1 MEDALKNYYSLVAKV
16 DELCSRIESD
26 FAQQLTCHAGCSGC
40 CQHIS
45 LAWVEAVALATA
57 LKRAPANTAEAIR
70 LQAQT
75 ARPDGPC
82 PLLLNNHCALYAD
95 RPIIC
100 RTHGLPILT
109 GCHELKTIDF
119 CPKNFQGTATL
130 PGSAVVDLDRL
141 NTLLDS
147 VNRLF
152 IAELLLTKPYKER
165 LSIAEALLLD
175 IDVSGD
181 TP

>member
-26 FAQQLTCHAGCSGC
+26 FANQLTCHAGCSGC

-45 LAWVEAVALATA
+45 LAWVEAIALATA
-57 LKRAPANTAEAIR
+57 FNKLPANTAEAIR
-70 LQAQT
+70 LQAQS
-75 ARPDGPC
+75 ARADGPC
-82 PLLLNNHCALYAD
+82 PLLLDNHCALYAN

-109 GCHELKTIDF
+109 GSHEVRTIDF
-119 CPKNFQGTATL
+119 CPKNFQGSETL

-152 IAELLLTKPYKER
+152 ITELFSTKPDKER

-175 IDVSGD
+175 IDV
-181 TP
+181 